1 MARVTYELNDGI
13 ATITLDDGK
22 VNALSPD
29 MQAEINDA
37 LDKAEADNAVVLL
50 TGNAKVLSAGF
61 DLAII
66 SSPGQAA
73 VDMLRGGFELSM
85 RLLSFPTPVVIAAPG
100 HAIAMGFFLLL
111 SGDYRIGV
119 DAPVKLVA
127 NEVAIGMT
135 LPWAAIEITRFRLTP
150 NAFQRMLN
158 TAEPIAPSEAVAAGV
173 LDAVV
178 PKDDL
183 MTTAR
188 EVATRFATTLNMDAH
203 RGTKERVRADALA
216 AIKAATYAEFP
227 KA

>member
-1 MARVTYELNDGI
+1 MSRVSYEFDGAI

-29 MQAEINDA
+29 MQAEIHAA
-37 LDKAEADNAVVLL
+37 LDRAESDNAVVIL

-66 SSPGQAA
+66 SQPGQAA
-73 VDMLRGGFELSM
+73 IDMLRGGFELSM

-135 LPWAAIEITRFRLTP
+135 LPWAAIEITRHRLTKS
-150 NAFQRMLN
+150 AFQRMLIL
-158 TAEPIAPSEAVAAGV
+158 AEPVAPDEAVAAGV
-173 LDAVV
+173 LDLVV
-178 PKDDL
+178 PRDEL
-183 MTTAR
+183 MKAAH

-227 KA
+227 LG